1 MIHVEH
7 PQASVELWA
16 MDEHRIGLK
25 PILRRIWVRKG
36 SRPRVGVQ
44 QRYEWLSLYGFVHP
58 HSGRT
63 EWLILPTVD
72 LEMMNLA
79 LAHFAQAVGA
89 SNDKHIALVLDQA
102 GWHASALLQVPQGLH
117 LIFLPPYSPELQ
129 PCERLWP
136 LSNEGIASRWFPS
149 LDALEEA
156 QIQRCQIL
164 LQQHD
169 SIHHTTCF
177 HWWPPDPSKHMAFKG
192 FDITPP

>member
-1 MIHVEH
+1 M
-7 PQASVELWA
+7 
-16 MDEHRIGLK
+16 
-25 PILRRIWVRKG
+25 WVRKG

-117 LIFLPPYSPELQ
+117 LIFLPPYSPNCSPVNGSGRCPMKALLHVGFLPLTRLKRRKSNGAKSCYNNTTAFTIPRAFTGGLPTRQ
-129 PCERLWP
+129 STWHSKDLISPLLEREP
-136 LSNEGIASRWFPS
+136 LPSFPAVQS
-149 LDALEEA
+149 LAGF
-156 QIQRCQIL
+156 QRVL
-164 LQQHD
+164 
-169 SIHHTTCF
+169 
-177 HWWPPDPSKHMAFKG
+177 
-192 FDITPP
+192 